1 MQMIKAN
8 IEAQIENKYKEREKV
23 RTNILKLD
31 RLIDTLK
38 KSQRMLLDEETEL
51 CMIVTYYINEDRKLK
66 PEERHD

>member
-1 MQMIKAN
+1 MIKAN